1 MKASWFAW
9 EFAGQEF
16 FRTSSFVI
24 GVVIILQDFTDAS
37 TLAVMFAWKRD
48 QAASVDWHSLL
59 HQMPADVLILEL
71 STGLVC
77 FFALP

>member
-1 MKASWFAW
+1 M
-9 EFAGQEF
+9 
-16 FRTSSFVI
+16 I
-24 GVVIILQDFTDAS
+24 GVVITRFFTDAL

-71 STGLVC
+71 STGLAC